1 MHVIAV
7 IPARMASTRFPGK
20 PLANICGMPML
31 GHVFYRTKM
40 SELLDDVYFATCDV
54 EIADYAALI
63 GAKAIMTKDTH
74 ERASDRC
81 AEALLKIE
89 AETGKTVDV
98 LVMVQGDE
106 PMIRPSMLDE
116 LIKPVLDDPGI
127 PVTNLMARIDTT
139 EEFNNSNVVKV
150 VVDKDDNALYFSR
163 EPIPSNR
170 KHTGDLPM
178 RKQLGFILFR
188 RAALLDYMNMVPTPL
203 EMIESVDMNRF
214 LEHGYKIKMVETV
227 FKTTGVDV
235 PEDIASVEGSL
246 KDDETM
252 KKYLSP
258 RS

>member
-1 MHVIAV
+1 MHIIAV

-20 PLANICGMPML
+20 PLANICGLPML

-40 SELLDDVYFATCDV
+40 SELLNDVYFATCDS
-54 EIADYAALI
+54 EIADYAASI
-63 GAKAIMTKDTH
+63 GAKAIMTSDTH

-106 PMIRPSMLDE
+106 PMLRPSMLDE
-116 LIKPVLDDPGI
+116 LIRPVLNNPGI
-127 PVTNLMARIDTT
+127 AVTNLMARIDGP

-150 VVDKDDNALYFSR
+150 VVDKEDHALYFSR
-163 EPIPSNR
+163 EPIPSKR
-170 KHTGDLPM
+170 KYNGELPM

-188 RAALLDYMNMVPTPL
+188 RSALLDYTRMEPTPL
-203 EMIESVDMNRF
+203 EIIESVDMNRF

-246 KDDETM
+246 INDETM
-252 KKYLSP
+252 KRYLPVGS
-258 RS
+258 